1 MVIKLIMKVL
11 PGVII
16 LTNATILPRVI
27 MGTLIIVLMVAMG
40 MVLTLVMEATLIIIV
55 THLALDSAFKFRVS
69 VCYLFLLSY
78 LLFILVFDYWSALIL
93 NHYCRRCGAETII

>member
-11 PGVII
+11 PRIII
-16 LTNATILPRVI
+16 LTNAAILPRVI

-40 MVLTLVMEATLIIIV
+40 MEATLIIIV
-55 THLALDSAFKFRVS
+55 MHLALDSTFKSRAS

-78 LLFILVFDYWSALIL
+78 LLFILVFDYWSASIL
-93 NHYCRRCGAETII
+93 NYYCRRCGAKTII